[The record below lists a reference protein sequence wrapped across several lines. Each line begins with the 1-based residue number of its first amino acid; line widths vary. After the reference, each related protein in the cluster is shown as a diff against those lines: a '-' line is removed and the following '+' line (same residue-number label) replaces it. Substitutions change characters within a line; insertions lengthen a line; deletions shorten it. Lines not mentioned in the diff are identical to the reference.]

1 MPHLDALPSATL
13 AACVALLATVVMLWL
28 PPWWLWLAGLVAV
41 GATAG
46 ATGIVAGPGWL
57 ALVLLAALMFR
68 YRRAVDPL
76 PRVMYGAGIAIVS
89 LLLALHLVP
98 GFDNPVVLRD
108 VPLAADARPYTQY
121 VNFDKG
127 LAAVMLL
134 GAGGFAGLRSS
145 PGWQAALARTW
156 SVVLGTLAVALAGSF
171 ALGYVRFEPRWT
183 PLFWTWAP
191 INLLLTCVAEETFFR
206 HFLQREVIR
215 GLGDHAHA
223 PAIGIATSAVLF
235 GVAHAAGGWRYVVLA
250 TLAGAGYGLAFHRTG
265 RLEMAI
271 LTHFAVNVTHF
282 LLFTYPALA

>member
-1 MPHLDALPSATL
+1 MPHLDALPAATL

-28 PPWWLWLAGLVAV
+28 PPRWLWLAGLVIVA
-41 GATAG
+41 ATAG
-46 ATGIVAGPGWL
+46 ASGIVEGPAWL
-57 ALVLLAALMFR
+57 ALVLLAALMLR

-76 PRVMYGAGIAIVS
+76 PRALYAAGVAIVS

-98 GFDNPVVLRD
+98 GFHNPVVLRD
-108 VPLAADARPYTQY
+108 VQLAADARPYTQF

-127 LAAVMLL
+127 LGAVMLL
-134 GAGGFAGLRSS
+134 GAGGFAGLRSAA
-145 PGWQAALARTW
+145 GWRAALAGA
-156 SVVLGTLAVALAGSF
+156 SPVVLGTLAVALAGSF

-183 PLFWTWAP
+183 PLVCTWAP

-206 HFLQREVIR
+206 HFLQREMIR
-215 GLGDHAHA
+215 ALGDRAHA
-223 PAIGIATSAVLF
+223 AAIGIAATAVLF

-250 TLAGAGYGLAFHRTG
+250 TLAGTGYGLAFHRTG

-271 LTHFAVNVTHF
+271 LTHFAVNATHF